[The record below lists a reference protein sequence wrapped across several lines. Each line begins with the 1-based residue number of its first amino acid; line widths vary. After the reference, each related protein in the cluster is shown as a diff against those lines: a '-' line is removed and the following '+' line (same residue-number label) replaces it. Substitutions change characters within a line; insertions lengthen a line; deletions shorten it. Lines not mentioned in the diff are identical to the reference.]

1 MTSQPPQGPDHG
13 QQQQPPSYGQP
24 PAGPPPYG
32 QPPAGQPPASGG
44 YTAYPSGPGPA
55 MPAAGQ
61 KGFLGALFDFS
72 FTSFVTPTIVK
83 FVYILIT
90 IGLALGYLLLVV
102 VGFAGDTPVV
112 GIVVLLLG
120 WIPFLV
126 YLALARMTLEFYFAL
141 VRMSEDIH
149 HRLPAR

>member
-1 MTSQPPQGPDHG
+1 MTSAPPSGPNYG
-13 QQQQPPSYGQP
+13 QQQQ
-24 PAGPPPYG
+24 PPPYG
-32 QPPAGQPPASGG
+32 QPPTGQPPASGSG

-55 MPAAGQ
+55 MPAAGR

-90 IGLALGYLLLVV
+90 IGLALAYLLLVI
-102 VGFAGDTPVV
+102 VGFAGDTPAAGV
-112 GIVVLLLG
+112 VVLLLG

>member
-1 MTSQPPQGPDHG
+1 VTNQPPYGPDYG
-13 QQQQPPSYGQP
+13 QQQPPSYDQP
-24 PAGPPPYG
+24 TAAQPYG
-32 QPPAGQPPASGG
+32 QPPTGQPPAPGG
-44 YTAYPSGPGPA
+44 YPTYPAGPGPA
-55 MPAAGQ
+55 TPTDGR

-90 IGLALGYLLLVV
+90 IGLALGYLLFVI
-102 VGFAGDTPVV
+102 VGFAGDTPAV

>member
-1 MTSQPPQGPDHG
+1 
-13 QQQQPPSYGQP
+13 
-24 PAGPPPYG
+24 
-32 QPPAGQPPASGG
+32 
-44 YTAYPSGPGPA
+44 

-90 IGLALGYLLLVV
+90 IGLALGYLLFVV
-102 VGFAGDTPVV
+102 LGFAGDTPAV